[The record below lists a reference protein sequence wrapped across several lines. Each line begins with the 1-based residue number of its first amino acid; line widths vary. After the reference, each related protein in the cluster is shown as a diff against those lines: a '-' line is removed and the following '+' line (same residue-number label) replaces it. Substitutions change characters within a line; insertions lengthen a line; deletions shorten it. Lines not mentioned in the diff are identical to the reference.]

1 VTAMSHVFSGDGD
14 SRSHR
19 DGRFVGYDSLTS
31 DEGGPSKRMEKG
43 SIFGDGCRK
52 RIGKID

>member
-1 VTAMSHVFSGDGD
+1 MSHVFSGDGD

-19 DGRFVGYDSLTS
+19 DGRFVGYDSLTT
-31 DEGGPSKRMEKG
+31 DEGGPSRRMEKG